1 MILIYFFN
9 IPIKKVNLEIEKLK
23 LKLRE
28 RNKFLEEEKKRVKQ
42 TAQIAKQAM
51 KNLGNETK
59 QHTVTAIVAAF
70 GFIIALVWKD
80 AIKGYVNLVIVK
92 FSISGASYVITL
104 YTAIVTTI
112 IAVIGIVIIT
122 RWPPKDSKK

>member
-1 MILIYFFN
+1 MA
-9 IPIKKVNLEIEKLK
+9 IKKVNLEIEKLK

-28 RNKFLEEEKKRVKQ
+28 KNKFLEEEKKIAKQ
-42 TAQIAKQAM
+42 TTQIAKQAV

-59 QHTVTAIVAAF
+59 QHAVTAIVAAF

-80 AIKGYVNLVIVK
+80 AIKGYVDFIITKL
-92 FSISGASYVITL
+92 SISGASYVITF

-112 IAVIGIVIIT
+112 IAVIGIVIVT
-122 RWPPKDSKK
+122 RWHPKDSKK